1 VCGALPRAAHGG
13 AADCDIEK
21 EIAMIIGFGC
31 DPNASDLKSALMA
44 HAREP
49 GHEVRDLGSDD
60 PIYPHTAIRVAEE
73 VVAGRVDRGVVLCGT
88 GIGVSI
94 AANKVPGAYCALLA
108 DVYSAQRAQLSN
120 NANMIA
126 MGAQV
131 VGIEVAKC
139 LLAEYLSHRFDPGS
153 RSAPKVAAISEYEST
168 QAR

>member
-1 VCGALPRAAHGG
+1 
-13 AADCDIEK
+13 
-21 EIAMIIGFGC
+21 
-31 DPNASDLKSALMA
+31 MA
-44 HAREP
+44 HAREL
-49 GHEVRDLGSDD
+49 GHEVLDLGSDD
-60 PIYPHTAIRVAEE
+60 PIYPLTAIKVAEE

-94 AANKVPGAYCALLA
+94 AANKVPGAYCALLG
-108 DVYSAQRAQLSN
+108 DIYQAQRATLSN

-139 LLAEYLSHRFDPGS
+139 LLAEYLSHQFDPES
-153 RSAPKVAAISEYEST
+153 RSGPKVAAICEYEST